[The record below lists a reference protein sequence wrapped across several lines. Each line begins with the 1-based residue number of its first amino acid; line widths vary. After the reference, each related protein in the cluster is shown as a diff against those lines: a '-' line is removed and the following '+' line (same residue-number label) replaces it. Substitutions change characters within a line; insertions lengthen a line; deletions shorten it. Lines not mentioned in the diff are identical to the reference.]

1 MNFLAPET
9 SHIMA
14 LKIKDYIISSLLLAH
29 HYFRARLTTWQM
41 RHMPRA
47 SRLWGPRA
55 LLYHAHF
62 YENTSIFYWDT
73 PILGASRI
81 KMPREFRDLA
91 HLGPLGFHIEG
102 GRGGG
107 WGPRAE
113 NLPRASRD
121 VNPAL
126 HYLR

>member
-1 MNFLAPET
+1 
-9 SHIMA
+9 
-14 LKIKDYIISSLLLAH
+14 
-29 HYFRARLTTWQM
+29 
-41 RHMPRA
+41 MPRA

-91 HLGPLGFHIEG
+91 HLGPLGFHTEG
-102 GRGGG
+102 GGG

-126 HYLR
+126 HYLRW